1 VSAPRVFLGVTGA
14 SGLVYAERLLECMLA
29 AGARVDL
36 CVSKAAHQVAALEMD
51 TPWPARPEELRRFF
65 LERLPGLPGA
75 LTAYGREDWLA
86 PAASGSNPPDAVVIC
101 PCTTG
106 SLAAIAQGLGDSLI
120 ERAADVAL
128 KEKRTLI
135 LVPREAP
142 FSAIHLEHMLGLA
155 RLGAVILP
163 PNPGFYH
170 RPQSIHDLVDFVVA
184 RIMDH
189 LKLPHQLMARWGEK
203 A

>member
-1 VSAPRVFLGVTGA
+1 MNAQRVFLGITGA
-14 SGLVYAERLLECMLA
+14 SGLVYAERLLECLLG
-29 AGARVDL
+29 AGRRVEL
-36 CVSKAAHQVAALEMD
+36 CVSRAAHQVAALEMGES
-51 TPWPARPEELRRFF
+51 WPSRPAELKAFF
-65 LERLPGLPGA
+65 LERLPESSGR
-75 LTAYGREDWLA
+75 LTVYGREDWLA

-106 SLAAIAQGLGDSLI
+106 TLAAIAQGLGDSLI
-120 ERAADVAL
+120 ERAADVAI
-128 KEKRTLI
+128 KERRDLI

-142 FSAIHLEHMLGLA
+142 FSAIHLEHMLALA

-170 RPQSIHDLVDFVVA
+170 RPQTIQDLVDFVVA
-184 RIMDH
+184 RILDH
-189 LKLPHQLMARWGEK
+189 LGVPHALMARWGDD

>member
-1 VSAPRVFLGVTGA
+1 MRVFLGITGA

-29 AGARVDL
+29 AGVRVEL
-36 CVSKAAHQVAALEMD
+36 CVSKAAHQVAALEMAE
-51 TPWPARPEELRRFF
+51 PWPARPEALRAFF
-65 LERLPGLPGA
+65 LGRFPEHPGGLEVF
-75 LTAYGREDWLA
+75 GREDWLA

-106 SLAAIAQGLGDSLI
+106 SLAAIAQGLADSLI

-128 KEKRTLI
+128 KERRTLI

-142 FSAIHLEHMLGLA
+142 FSAIHLEHMLRLA
-155 RLGAVILP
+155 QMGAVILP

-170 RPQSIHDLVDFVVA
+170 RPQSIQDLVDFVVA
-184 RIMDH
+184 RILDH
-189 LKLPHQLMARWGEK
+189 LRLPHGLMTRWGE
-203 A
+203 

>member
-1 VSAPRVFLGVTGA
+1 MTMRVFLGITGA

-29 AGARVDL
+29 AGVQVEL
-36 CVSKAAHQVAALEMD
+36 CVSKAAHQVAALEMGE
-51 TPWPARPEELRRFF
+51 PWPSRPEELGRFF
-65 LERLPGLPGA
+65 CERLPGLPGS
-75 LTAYGREDWLA
+75 LRVHGREDWLA

-128 KEKRTLI
+128 KERRTLI

-142 FSAIHLEHMLGLA
+142 FSAIHLEHMLQLA

-170 RPQSIHDLVDFVVA
+170 RPQSIQDLVDFVVA
-184 RIMDH
+184 RILDH
-189 LKLPHQLMARWGEK
+189 LRLPHGLMTRWGE
-203 A
+203 

>member
-1 VSAPRVFLGVTGA
+1 MSRRVFLGITGA
-14 SGLVYAERLLECMLA
+14 SGLIYAERLLECMLA
-29 AGARVDL
+29 AGAQVDL
-36 CVSKAAHQVAALEMD
+36 CVSRAAHQVAALEMD
-51 TPWPARPEELRRFF
+51 TPWPARPEALQDFF
-65 LERLPGLPGA
+65 LGRFPGLPGR
-75 LTAYGREDWLA
+75 LSVFGREDWLA

-106 SLAAIAQGLGDSLI
+106 TLAAIAQGLADSLI

-128 KEKRTLI
+128 KERRTLI

-170 RPQSIHDLVDFVVA
+170 RPQGILDLVDFVVA
-184 RIMDH
+184 RILDH
-189 LKLPHQLMARWGEK
+189 LHLPHGLMARWG
-203 A
+203 ASA

>member
-1 VSAPRVFLGVTGA
+1 MSTPRIFLGITGA
-14 SGLVYAERLLECMLA
+14 SGLVYAERLLECMLG
-29 AGARVDL
+29 AGARVEL
-36 CVSKAAHQVAALEMD
+36 CVSRAAYQVAALEMGE
-51 TPWPARPEELRRFF
+51 PWPARPEALRTFF
-65 LERLPGLPGA
+65 LSRLPGLPGE
-75 LTAYGREDWLA
+75 LSVHGREDWLA

-106 SLAAIAQGLGDSLI
+106 TLAAIAQGLGDSLI

-128 KEKRTLI
+128 KERRTLI

-170 RPQSIHDLVDFVVA
+170 RPQTIQDLVDFVVS
-184 RIMDH
+184 RILDH
-189 LKLPHQLMARWGEK
+189 LGLPHTLMARWGE
-203 A
+203 

>member
-1 VSAPRVFLGVTGA
+1 MSIPRIFLGITGA
-14 SGLVYAERLLECMLA
+14 SGLIYAERLLECMLG
-29 AGARVDL
+29 AGARVEL
-36 CVSKAAHQVAALEMD
+36 CVSKAAHQVAALEMGE
-51 TPWPARPEELRRFF
+51 TWPARPEELRAFF
-65 LERLPGLPGA
+65 LGRLPELPGE
-75 LTAYGREDWLA
+75 LSVHGREDWLA

-106 SLAAIAQGLGDSLI
+106 TLAAIAQGLGDSLI

-163 PNPGFYH
+163 PSPGFYH
-170 RPQSIHDLVDFVVA
+170 RPQAIQDLVDFVVA
-184 RIMDH
+184 RILDH
-189 LKLPHQLMARWGEK
+189 LKLPHTLMARWGE
-203 A
+203 